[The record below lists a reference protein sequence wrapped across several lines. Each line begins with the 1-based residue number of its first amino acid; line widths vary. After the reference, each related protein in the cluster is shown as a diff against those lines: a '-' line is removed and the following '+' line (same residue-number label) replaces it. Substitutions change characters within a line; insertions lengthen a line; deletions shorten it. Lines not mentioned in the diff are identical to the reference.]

1 MKKLEFNSKD
11 IVAFEWHNRKRKF
24 LGKLNFKDLQKIYYN
39 RLFYRDRDEK
49 GRYQRVKIYDEVGAI
64 VSEDNPNG
72 LIGCI
77 NFDEEYETVYC
88 KYYEDCSPEE
98 LQLIEDS
105 KDVYLTSE
113 VLDYYLTP

>member
-1 MKKLEFNSKD
+1 METRAKD
-11 IVAFEWHNRKRKF
+11 VIVAFEWRGRKLMF
-24 LGKLNFKDLQKIYYN
+24 LGELNFQDLQKLYAN
-39 RLFYRDRDEK
+39 KLFYRDRDKK
-49 GRYQRVKIYDEVGAI
+49 GGFQKVKIYDEVGAI
-64 VSEDNPNG
+64 VSEDNPRG
-72 LIGCI
+72 LIGCL

-113 VLDYYLTP
+113 LLDYYLTP